1 MGVGDDG
8 LGGWGVEG
16 WGWVRMGW
24 GWGPAVAGRRSV
36 FPRLRFDCCRSVLS
50 NRGAVI
56 HRLWGLL
63 LGFQEQAGASG
74 SAAGLGAP
82 GGPGTGVWEWGSGP
96 HWPGQGKTL
105 GSLKDALA
113 SPPWET
119 AFVARALPPGLRRP
133 QAPGPGRV
141 GPTLRPLRSL
151 PHRSC

>member
-1 MGVGDDG
+1 M
-8 LGGWGVEG
+8 
-16 WGWVRMGW
+16 
-24 GWGPAVAGRRSV
+24 
-36 FPRLRFDCCRSVLS
+36 LS

-82 GGPGTGVWEWGSGP
+82 GGPGTGVWEWGSGAGLHGAP
-96 HWPGQGKTL
+96 QVQRPPTPGQVKTL